1 MSPRGG
7 SGGAPGPELAATF
20 AATRL
25 AIVVLSALIV
35 AFSLAQAAG
44 LGSTLTLLQVGVT
57 AAAAVLMALALA
69 LNRVTAGAWLAVAAV
84 AVLVLSVAADPRESG
99 SRVQV
104 TTGLFLVTYFGV
116 LLLSRVWGLWWVALW
131 CAVWLLVAAPAH
143 LPITISGNVVNVRP
157 ITLLQ
162 LVVSSIWLWSAW
174 HRELR
179 RVEAR
184 DVIARRFEA
193 SVLESIALQ
202 ERIRAWRRSVVR
214 THETVLN
221 DLRYVLD
228 SDTVDRGR
236 LAEQMAQRREFDAV
250 APVPRS
256 LQSVVDSVGAV
267 ERLGPTL
274 TTSIPATVM
283 VTHDQGAALQS
294 ALTEAI
300 RNARRHAGATE
311 VDITATVEEGSI
323 RLQVVHDGVPRS
335 SASEPGIG
343 TAFVIRD
350 SVESVGGRVAQLE
363 GALTLWLPTSSSGSA
378 PVHPTP
384 PVEPARVVM
393 SAIAAGTAIGGAP
406 YYLLVAVVGGTSG
419 LVAGVAAGAVAL
431 LGAHAQRRHRQ
442 VRPLMLLVASVL
454 SLVALAALALSAGGS
469 CDEAAVWLDVVILVV
484 FGSSAIVLWAP
495 TRWWW
500 LVTIPTLAAAVVML
514 TYLPTGPEAVTINLG
529 SIIAAP
535 VCLVLV
541 LVSLRVGARRVAKLE
556 ELNRTEVQ
564 ARAAAAAESDI
575 SEQLRGAV
583 DEATD
588 VMEQISAGAPAD
600 DDRRNRLRCL
610 DGEIRATLQV
620 SAAMPGGF
628 ARAALGLVRQCARS
642 GTPVRVQTLRDSGDQ
657 RELPVA
663 LVRDLGLLLN
673 STAGVVPSIQVLTN
687 SREDT
692 LSITVTGEAME
703 RAGLDPTWR
712 HNFADGN
719 AEIELSEHSDRAVVL
734 VHRELALES
743 PPTSGRPTE
752 R

>member
-1 MSPRGG
+1 M
-7 SGGAPGPELAATF
+7 
-20 AATRL
+20 
-25 AIVVLSALIV
+25 VVLSAMIV
-35 AFSLAQAAG
+35 AFALAQAVG
-44 LGSTLTLLQVGVT
+44 IGSALTPLQVGVT
-57 AAAAVLMALALA
+57 AASAGLTALALA

-84 AVLVLSVAADPRESG
+84 AVLVLSVAADPPQTG

-104 TTGLFLVTYFGV
+104 TTALFLVAYFGV
-116 LLLSRVWGLWWVALW
+116 LLLSRAWGLWWVVLW
-131 CAVWLLVAAPAH
+131 CAVWLVVAAPAD
-143 LPITISGNVVNVRP
+143 LPITIAGNVVNVRP

-162 LVVSSIWLWSAW
+162 LIVSSLWLWTAW

-193 SVLESIALQ
+193 SVLESITLQ

-228 SDTVDRGR
+228 SATVDRGR
-236 LAEQMAQRREFDAV
+236 LAEQLAQRRDFDPV

-274 TTSIPATVM
+274 TMSVPAAVM
-283 VTHDQGAALQS
+283 VTPDQGAALQS

-311 VDITATVEEGSI
+311 VAITASVEDGSI
-323 RLQVVHDGVPRS
+323 RLEVVHDGVPRRS
-335 SASEPGIG
+335 ESEPGMG
-343 TAFVIRD
+343 TAIVIRD
-350 SVESVGGRVAQLE
+350 SVESVGGRVAQLD
-363 GALTLWLPTSSSGSA
+363 GSLTLWIPTSSSGSA

-393 SAIAAGTAIGGAP
+393 SAIAAGNAIGGAP
-406 YYLLVAVVGGTSG
+406 YYLLVAVVGGVSG

-431 LGAHAQRRHRQ
+431 LGAHAQRRHRR

-454 SLVALAALALSAGGS
+454 SLVALAALAQGAAGT
-469 CDEAAVWLDVVILVV
+469 CDEASVWLDVVILVV

-500 LVTIPTLAAAVVML
+500 LVSVPTLVAAVVML
-514 TYLPTGPEAVTINLG
+514 TFLPTCPEAVTINLG

-541 LVSLRVGARRVAKLE
+541 LASLRVGARRVAKLE

-564 ARAAAAAESDI
+564 ERSAAAAESDI
-575 SEQLRGAV
+575 SERLRGAV

-588 VMEQISAGAPAD
+588 VMEQIAAGAPAD

-620 SAAMPGGF
+620 SSAMPGGF
-628 ARAALGLVRQCARS
+628 ALAALGLVRQCARN

-663 LVRDLGLLLN
+663 LVRDLGRLLN

-692 LSITVTGEAME
+692 LSITVTGSAVE
-703 RAGLDPTWR
+703 RAGLDRTWR
-712 HNFADGN
+712 HDFADGN
-719 AEIELSEHSDRAVVL
+719 AEIELSEPSDRAVVL
-734 VHRELALES
+734 VHRTLVLQGTA
-743 PPTSGRPTE
+743 TSGRATE
-752 R
+752 W